1 MTKACL
7 VTSMTAQHRAD
18 VEHALVLP
26 GVTRHALVMKQY
38 RQHHTD
44 VVGAALLC

>member
-1 MTKACL
+1 M
-7 VTSMTAQHRAD
+7 SAQHRTD

-44 VVGAALLC
+44 VGAALLC